1 MQSKKPIYSKKPC
14 SFCGNIFQSTWSNS
28 KFCSLACAF
37 WSKVEKRSRK
47 KCWPWHGAKTKGKK
61 HENIGYGCFTYGGK
75 LHRAH
80 RIAWV
85 LHFGSIPKEYSY
97 HGICVLHHCD
107 NPKCVNP
114 SHLFLGTFKDN
125 TMDMHEKGRAAW
137 PNVKL
142 TAEQI
147 GEIRKKYAAG
157 DVSYRELGI
166 EYEIDLSQIGNIV
179 TGKCWKNVDCS
190 LCIKA
195 KKVRK
200 LISEEVKEIRERYA
214 VGDIF
219 QRKLAK
225 EFNVTQTT
233 ISKIIKKEI
242 WRD

>member
-1 MQSKKPIYSKKPC
+1 MIKEEICFEKDRKRFWDKVKKSDDPYGC
-14 SFCGNIFQSTWSNS
+14 WEWQT
-28 KFCSLACAF
+28 
-37 WSKVEKRSRK
+37 SR
-47 KCWPWHGAKTKGKK
+47 T
-61 HENIGYGCFTYGGK
+61 NDGYGVFTLNGKLVRSHRVSWVLTYG
-75 LHRAH
+75 L
-80 RIAWV
+80 
-85 LHFGSIPKEYSY
+85 IPS
-97 HGICVLHHCD
+97 GMCILHHCD

-125 TMDMHEKGRAAW
+125 TMDMHKKGRAAW